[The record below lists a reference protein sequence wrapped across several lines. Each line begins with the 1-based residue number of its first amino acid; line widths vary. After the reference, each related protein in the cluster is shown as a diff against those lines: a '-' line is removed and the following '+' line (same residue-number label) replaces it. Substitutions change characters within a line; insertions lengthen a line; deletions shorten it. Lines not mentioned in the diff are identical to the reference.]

1 MAIVDRQFD
10 SGRRIGI
17 IRRNSVRSDDL
28 TGHYHCEFQLKR
40 CLKVERQFIVQVVL
54 LMNTNLSTKII
65 GSAVR
70 LNRGEDILKSCDGGI
85 TQSSPVF
92 LRPKILK
99 AENQPLL

>member
-17 IRRNSVRSDDL
+17 IRRNSVRSDGL

-65 GSAVR
+65 GLAVR
-70 LNRGEDILKSCDGGI
+70 LNRGEDILKSCD
-85 TQSSPVF
+85 
-92 LRPKILK
+92 
-99 AENQPLL
+99 